1 MELYERE
8 KALEERERKLELREI
23 ELEKI
28 SYKLA
33 VTCQTK
39 VNAQE
44 INEQLEVGQLMRRGS
59 GNVLTHG
66 ILGTEVLI
74 QYLLSG
80 RGFFQI
86 KLAIGSC

>member
-1 MELYERE
+1 MTNQIILACRLRLCNICRLLVFSQTKNMELYERE

-44 INEQLEVGQLMRRGS
+44 INEQLEVSYLMRR
-59 GNVLTHG
+59 VP
-66 ILGTEVLI
+66 GT
-74 QYLLSG
+74 
-80 RGFFQI
+80 
-86 KLAIGSC
+86 C

>member
-44 INEQLEVGQLMRRGS
+44 INEQLEVGQLMRRGP
-59 GNVLTHG
+59 GNVCWLMVFWVQKFLSN
-66 ILGTEVLI
+66 I
-74 QYLLSG
+74 YLVVGVSS
-80 RGFFQI
+80 
-86 KLAIGSC
+86 K

>member
-8 KALEERERKLELREI
+8 KALEERERKLELREV

-39 VNAQE
+39 GYAQE
-44 INEQLEVGQLMRRGS
+44 INEQLEVSQLMRRGFM
-59 GNVLTHG
+59 NVLTHG
-66 ILGTEVLI
+66 TLGTEVLI
-74 QYLLSG
+74 QYLFSG
-80 RGFFQI
+80 RGSLQI
-86 KLAIGSC
+86 RLAIGSS

>member
-28 SYKLA
+28 SYKFA

-44 INEQLEVGQLMRRGS
+44 INEQLEVSQLMRRGS
-59 GNVLTHG
+59 GNVLIRGT
-66 ILGTEVLI
+66 LGTEVLL
-74 QYLLSG
+74 QYLFSG
-80 RGFFQI
+80 RGFLQI
-86 KLAIGSC
+86 RLAIGSS